1 VSAALRLFGYQRTEL
16 LGKNVNILIP
26 QPIAQ
31 AHDRYIADY
40 ARSGEEVRA
49 SLSACVA
56 TALV

>member
-1 VSAALRLFGYQRTEL
+1 MRLFGYQRTEL